1 MTAFISLILAFM
13 NILPIPAL
21 DGGHVFFLLYE
32 VITRRKPSDEF
43 MERAQ
48 MVGMILLF
56 ALMALAVF
64 NDFRNFVF

>member
-1 MTAFISLILAFM
+1 
-13 NILPIPAL
+13 
-21 DGGHVFFLLYE
+21 
-32 VITRRKPSDEF
+32 

>member
-1 MTAFISLILAFM
+1 M